1 MPNIF
6 ASAAKAEGYA
16 KSRPPLHARIVEQIG
31 VRAESAL
38 DVGCGAGL
46 STAPL
51 LKLAERVVGVDP
63 VPEMVKWGGRVA
75 RGAAFL
81 AGRAEA
87 LPFRDRSFDL
97 ITAAGSLNYAEPV
110 AAFRELRRV
119 IGVRGTLCVYDF
131 HQVDFPGER
140 PPDGAI
146 QLSPAILA
154 EIATGFLVTKSEHL
168 RMNVTMTME
177 QFLAYLLTETD
188 IIPAM
193 EPWGPGATTELR
205 FRGYIAWLTPT
216 SL

>member
-31 VRAESAL
+31 VRAQSAL

-87 LPFRDRSFDL
+87 LPFRDRTFRFDHGGGVAEL
-97 ITAAGSLNYAEPV
+97 CGAG
-110 AAFRELRRV
+110 R
-119 IGVRGTLCVYDF
+119 GVRASCAV
-131 HQVDFPGER
+131 
-140 PPDGAI
+140 
-146 QLSPAILA
+146 
-154 EIATGFLVTKSEHL
+154 
-168 RMNVTMTME
+168 
-177 QFLAYLLTETD
+177 
-188 IIPAM
+188 
-193 EPWGPGATTELR
+193 
-205 FRGYIAWLTPT
+205 
-216 SL
+216 